1 MIKAVFHIHSK
12 YSRDSISSLEKIA
25 QFCQKKNIQVVLLA
39 DHDNLA
45 PSATINGVRII
56 AGEEIKT
63 AQGEII
69 GLFIKEKIAAG
80 LPLTETIQKI
90 KAQGGLVVIPHPFNS
105 LIRRF
110 SGKRISAQN
119 LQDNLANIDAIEI
132 FNARNV
138 LAGDN
143 QKALEFAN
151 QYHKTKIV
159 GSDAHLIAEIDNTYF
174 MINNFSTSQEFL
186 TNLASLDW
194 TVKSRRASAEFH
206 TKTASIFHQ
215 FLSLCIRIIKKTFLI
230 KA

>member
-25 QFCQKKNIQVVLLA
+25 RFCQKKNIQVVFLA

-56 AGEEIKT
+56 GNEEIKT

-69 GLFIKEKIAAG
+69 AIFIKEKIAPS
-80 LPLTETIQKI
+80 LPLAETIQKI

-105 LIRRF
+105 LIRRL
-110 SGKRISAQN
+110 GGRRISWQN
-119 LQDNLANIDAIEI
+119 LQENLTNIDAIEI

-138 LAGDN
+138 LSGDN
-143 QKALEFAN
+143 QKALEFAE

-159 GSDAHLIAEIDNTYF
+159 GSDAHLIREIDNTYF
-174 MINNFSTSQEFL
+174 LMNDFSTPQEFL
-186 TNLASLDW
+186 ANLA
-194 TVKSRRASAEFH
+194 TAEFH
-206 TKTASIFHQ
+206 TKTGFIFHQ
-215 FLSLCIRIIKKTFLI
+215 FFTLGVRIIKKRFLLRR
-230 KA
+230 

>member
-1 MIKAVFHIHSK
+1 MIKAVFHVHSE
-12 YSRDSISSLEKIA
+12 YSRDSLSSLGKIA
-25 QFCQKKNIQVVLLA
+25 RFCQKKNIQVVLLA

-45 PSATINGVRII
+45 PSVVIDGVRILG
-56 AGEEIKT
+56 GEEIKT

-69 GLFIKEKIAAG
+69 GLFIKEKIAPG
-80 LPLTETIQKI
+80 LPLAETIQKI

-110 SGKRISAQN
+110 SGKRITAQN
-119 LQDNLANIDAIEI
+119 LQNNLANLDAIEV

-143 QKALEFAN
+143 QKAQEFAD

-174 MINNFSTSQEFL
+174 IMNDFSTPQEFL
-186 TNLASLDW
+186 TSLA
-194 TVKSRRASAEFH
+194 TAEFH
-206 TKTASIFHQ
+206 TKTTSIFHQ
-215 FLSLCIRIIKKTFLI
+215 FLSLCIRIIKKCFWPKTCS
-230 KA
+230 

>member
-12 YSRDSISSLEKIA
+12 YSRDSISSLEAIA
-25 QFCQKKNIQVVLLA
+25 RFCQKKNIQVVFLA

-45 PSATINGVRII
+45 PSATINGVRIV
-56 AGEEIKT
+56 GNEEIKT

-69 GLFIKEKIAAG
+69 GLFIKEKIASG
-80 LPLTETIQKI
+80 LPLAETIQKI
-90 KAQGGLVVIPHPFNS
+90 KAQGGLVVIPHHFNS

-119 LQDNLANIDAIEI
+119 LLDNLTNIDAIEI

-138 LAGDN
+138 LASDN
-143 QKALEFAN
+143 QKALEFAR
-151 QYHKTKIV
+151 QHQKIKIV

-174 MINNFSTSQEFL
+174 MMNDWSTPQEFL
-186 TNLASLDW
+186 TNL
-194 TVKSRRASAEFH
+194 ASAEFH

-215 FLSLCIRIIKKTFLI
+215 FFSLCIRIVKKYFRR
-230 KA
+230 